1 MELIEKLIQSKD
13 PNALEDAF
21 ALVRELER
29 EDSYVGH
36 EKFSENEKR
45 FYDEGNF
52 NKAHEYS
59 KLIRSESAK
68 LVREKGYEDM
78 LDLNKRTL
86 LFDAPWDF
94 DCAFRYAEWNR
105 PIDKRFYEPRRRQ
118 LLPIARALQR
128 LEERKIH
135 HLLVMMPP
143 GTGKTT
149 MALGFLVWTGMK
161 HPEMANLGV
170 SNNNGFLRG
179 AYDEIDRMLDPRGEY
194 LWSEIFPDV
203 FVSGTYAKDMR
214 IDLVTRK
221 RFQTFQFGSIETRL
235 AGRFRATNILY
246 CDDLVGNLEQAMN
259 IDQMLKLWNTFATDV
274 RQRGIGDFAELI
286 IQTPWSLHDPIDK
299 LEQMLE
305 GSEDAEIIKCPA
317 LDENDE
323 SNFDYPYGLGYTTEQ
338 FHAQRELMDD
348 VSWKS
353 IYMMTPIEREGQLYD
368 PDSLKR
374 YFELPER
381 EPDVIFAVCDTKE
394 TGPDYCA
401 MPIVYKYGEE
411 YYIDKFLCDNG
422 NPDLIEARIA
432 QMFVDYKVKIA
443 RFESNRG
450 GTLFAKD
457 VQDLVKQKGG
467 QTKISTKWNQTNK
480 ETRILTRAAWVKE
493 HCVFKDPDMY
503 DKEYRTAMD
512 MLCSYNMT
520 GKNKHDDVPDVLAD
534 LADYVENMGVATV
547 TVGKRL
553 F

>member
-1 MELIEKLIQSKD
+1 MELIEKLILSGD
-13 PNALEDAF
+13 PSALEDAF
-21 ALVRELER
+21 ALTRELENKGA
-29 EDSYVGH
+29 YIGY
-36 EKFSENEKR
+36 EKFSTGEKK

-52 NKAHEYS
+52 KKAHEYS
-59 KLIRSESAK
+59 KQIRSATAK
-68 LVREKGYEDM
+68 LIREKGYEDM

-94 DCAFRYAEWNR
+94 DCAFRYAEWER
-105 PIDKRFYEPRRRQ
+105 PLDKRFYEPRRKQ
-118 LLPIARALQR
+118 LLPAARALQR

-135 HLLVMMPP
+135 HLLMMMPP

-149 MALGFLVWTGMK
+149 LALGFLVWTGMK

-179 AYDEIDRMLDPRGEY
+179 AYDEIDRMLDPKGEY
-194 LWSEIFPDV
+194 LWAEIFPEV
-203 FVSGTYAKDMR
+203 FISGTLAKDMR
-214 IDLVTRK
+214 IDLVTKK
-221 RFQTFQFGSIETRL
+221 RYQTFQFGSIETRL

-246 CDDLVGNLEQAMN
+246 CDDLVGNLEQALSV
-259 IDQMLKLWNTFATDV
+259 DQMSKLWNTFTTDV
-274 RQRGIGDFAELI
+274 RQRGLGDYGELI

-299 LEQMLE
+299 LEVLLADDP
-305 GSEDAEIIKCPA
+305 DAEIIKFPA

-338 FHAQRELMDD
+338 FHAQRELMDQI
-348 VSWKS
+348 SWNS
-353 IYMMTPIEREGQLYD
+353 LFMMQPAEREGQLYD
-368 PDSLKR
+368 PNELKR

-411 YYIDKFLCDNG
+411 YYIDKWICDSG
-422 NPDLIEARIA
+422 NPDMLEERIA
-432 QMFVDYKVKIA
+432 RYFIDYKVKLA

-450 GTLFAKD
+450 GTLFAAR
-457 VQDLVKQKGG
+457 VQRLVKEMGG
-467 QTKISTKWNQTNK
+467 QTKVTTKWNQTNK

-493 HCVFKDPDMY
+493 HCLFKDPSLY
-503 DKEYRTAMD
+503 EKEYRTAMD

-520 GKNKHDDVPDVLAD
+520 GKNKHDDVPDVMAD
-534 LADYVENMGVATV
+534 LADYVESMGIVAV
-547 TVGKRL
+547 SVGKRM

>member
-1 MELIEKLIQSKD
+1 MELIEKLIKRGE
-13 PNALEDAF
+13 PTALEDAF
-21 ALVRELER
+21 ALTRELELKG
-29 EDSYVGH
+29 SYIGN
-36 EKFSENEKR
+36 EKNLTGEKR
-45 FYDEGNF
+45 FYDEDNF
-52 NKAHEYS
+52 ELAHAYS
-59 KLIRSESAK
+59 RKIRSATARM
-68 LVREKGYEDM
+68 VREKGYEDM

-94 DCAFRYAEWNR
+94 DCAFRYAEWDR
-105 PIDKRFYEPRRRQ
+105 PIHKRFYEPRRKQ
-118 LLPIARALQR
+118 LLPAARALQR

-135 HLLVMMPP
+135 HLLMMMPP

-149 MALGFLVWTGMK
+149 LALGFLVWSGMRN
-161 HPEMANLGV
+161 PEMSNLGV
-170 SNNNGFLRG
+170 SNNNAFLRG
-179 AYDEIDRMLDPRGEY
+179 AYDEVDRMLDPKGEY
-194 LWSEIFPDV
+194 LWSEIFPEV
-203 FVSGTYAKDMR
+203 FISGTLAKDMR

-259 IDQMLKLWNTFATDV
+259 IDQMLKLWNTFTTDV

-299 LEQMLE
+299 LEVLLE
-305 GSEDAEIIKCPA
+305 GDPDAEIIKFPA
-317 LDENDE
+317 LNEDDK

-338 FHAQRELMDD
+338 FHAQRELMDTI
-348 VSWKS
+348 SWNS
-353 IYMMTPIEREGQLYD
+353 LYMMEPAEREGQLYD
-368 PDSLKR
+368 PESLKR
-374 YFELPER
+374 YFELPDK

-401 MPIVYKYGEE
+401 MPIVYKYGDE
-411 YYIDKFLCDNG
+411 YFIDTFVCDNG

-432 QMFVDYKVKIA
+432 QIFVDKKVKIA

-457 VQDLVKQKGG
+457 VQNLVKEKGG
-467 QTKISTKWNQTNK
+467 QTKISTKWNQANK

-493 HCVFKDPDMY
+493 HCVFKDPSIY

-512 MLCSYNMT
+512 MLCSYNMA

-547 TVGKRL
+547 TVSKR
-553 F
+553 FF

>member
-1 MELIEKLIQSKD
+1 MELIEKLIMSNE
-13 PNALEDAF
+13 PSALEDAF
-21 ALVRELER
+21 ALTRELENQG
-29 EDSYVGH
+29 SYLGY
-36 EKFSENEKR
+36 EKFSTIEKR
-45 FYDEGNF
+45 FYDEENF
-52 NKAHEYS
+52 RKAHEYS
-59 KLIRSESAK
+59 KMIRSATAK
-68 LVREKGYEDM
+68 IVREKGYEDM
-78 LDLNKRTL
+78 LDLNRRTL

-94 DCAFRYAEWNR
+94 DCAYRYAEWNR
-105 PIDKRFYEPRRRQ
+105 PINKRFYEPRRKQ
-118 LLPIARALQR
+118 LLPAARALQR

-135 HLLVMMPP
+135 HLLMMMPP

-149 MALGFLVWTGMK
+149 LALGFLVWTGMK
-161 HPEMANLGV
+161 HPEMSNLGV
-170 SNNNGFLRG
+170 SNNNSFLRG
-179 AYDEIDRMLDPRGEY
+179 AYDEVERMLDPKGEY
-194 LWSEIFPDV
+194 LWSEIFPEV
-203 FVSGTYAKDMR
+203 FISGTLAKDMR

-221 RFQTFQFGSIETRL
+221 RFQTFSFGSTETRL

-259 IDQMLKLWNTFATDV
+259 LDQMIKLWNTFTTDV
-274 RQRGIGDFAELI
+274 RQRGIGDYGELI

-299 LEQMLE
+299 LEALLE
-305 GSEDAEIIKCPA
+305 NDPDAEIIKFPA

-338 FHAQRELMDD
+338 FHAQRELMDSI
-348 VSWKS
+348 SWNS
-353 IYMMTPIEREGQLYD
+353 LYMMQPAEREGQLYD
-368 PDSLKR
+368 PEELKR

-381 EPDVIFAVCDTKE
+381 DPDVVFAVCDTKE

-411 YYIDKFLCDNG
+411 YYIDAWLCDNG

-432 QMFVDYKVKIA
+432 QMFVDRKVKLA

-457 VQDLVKQKGG
+457 VQDLVKEKGG
-467 QTKISTKWNQTNK
+467 QTKITTKWNQTNK

-493 HCVFKDPDMY
+493 HCIFKDPSIY
-503 DKEYRTAMD
+503 DREYRTAMD
-512 MLCSYNMT
+512 MLSAYNMA

-534 LADYVENMGVATV
+534 LADYVENMGVATIS
-547 TVGKRL
+547 VGKRL